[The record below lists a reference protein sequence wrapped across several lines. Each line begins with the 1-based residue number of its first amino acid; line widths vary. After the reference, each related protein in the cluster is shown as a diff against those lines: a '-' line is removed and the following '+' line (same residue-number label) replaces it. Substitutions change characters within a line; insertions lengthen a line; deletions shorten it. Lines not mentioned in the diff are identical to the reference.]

1 MEKLILSRQRF
12 DGIVLVEGFAKAQAL
27 VLRPLDQYLPQR
39 TSNSELEKERFQN
52 ACSILQEELDQ
63 ILSTK
68 IADEQKAL
76 LEMSKMLLLDRG
88 WNCQIVQIIS
98 QGFDAET
105 AVCQA
110 TEQIAN
116 RIGQIEDV
124 YLRERLNDFKDL
136 AVRVLHILERLK
148 SGKKVRVIP
157 KQVILVAQSLG
168 PAELLDYDLS
178 RIKGIVLT
186 EGSQTMHVTIVARA
200 YGIPLLG
207 GIENIC
213 QQIQTGDSL
222 ILDAQNGRLYQNPS
236 DDVVDE
242 MHRYQESEKKR
253 ISQENKN
260 KDKPAQTLD
269 GQEIELGVN
278 LGLADDLLLA
288 NAPYFD
294 KVGLYRTEL
303 PFMLAKELP
312 SCAEQVKTYQKVLAH
327 AKGRPVIF
335 RTLDVGSDKVLPYVR
350 HEKEENPA
358 MGWRSTRM
366 TLDRRA
372 LLRTQLRALIRAVDG
387 RALWVMFPMIA
398 NVSEF
403 LASKKTLELELKNA
417 EKRGEVLPSE
427 IHVGSMLEIPSL
439 IFGLKNFIHLF
450 DFISVGTN
458 DLMQFMFAADRGN
471 VNVVSRYDNLDVMFL
486 KALAYIQQVC
496 REAHVSCSVCG
507 EMSGR
512 TVDALALI
520 GLGYTS
526 LSMNPRSLLRVKTAL
541 RGVNQIE
548 LQDYIERL
556 LKTEHLS
563 VRTQLVSYLRDHGV
577 FF

>member
-1 MEKLILSRQRF
+1 MILSRQRF

-76 LEMSKMLLLDRG
+76 LETSKMLLLDRG

-222 ILDAQNGRLYQNPS
+222 ILDAQNGLLYQNPS

-507 EMSGR
+507 EMAGR